1 MAIPLHNRM
10 TADDYAYVVDRLHA
24 IAG

>member
-10 TADDYAYVVDRLHA
+10 TPDDYAYVIDA
-24 IAG
+24 IRSL